1 MKALLPAM
9 ARPELE
15 GRLPADLQVRWFSDP
30 VEAMAEI
37 ADAEIA
43 WLDFIRP
50 AQDEALRRARAL
62 RWLFTVGA
70 GVDYLDL
77 KLLSERGVTL
87 TNGSGLT
94 AVAVAEYAV
103 LGMLAAAK
111 RFDQV
116 VRLADRREWTD
127 KAPGRLE
134 LDGSRALIVG
144 FGEIG
149 RRIAERLAG
158 FDVVVTGATRSGRD
172 GTLGPDAWRA
182 RLGEFDWVVLAAPA
196 TDDTHHMIGA
206 PELAAMRPGAWLVN
220 VGRGDLVDQ
229 AALLDALRAGGIGG
243 AFLDPTT
250 PEPLPPEHPL
260 WGEPNCLMSMHLSG
274 RSQASLM
281 TRAAALLLKNLEA
294 YRAGRPMQNVVDLR
308 SGY

>member
-1 MKALLPAM
+1 M
-9 ARPELE
+9 ARSELE
-15 GRLPADLQVRWFSDP
+15 GRLPGDLEVRWFSGP
-30 VEAMAEI
+30 AEALAKI

-50 AQDEALRRARAL
+50 AQDEALRRATAL

-77 KLLSERGVTL
+77 ALLSERGVTL

-94 AVAVAEYAV
+94 AIAVAEYAV

-127 KAPGRLE
+127 QAPGRVE

-158 FDVVVTGATRSGRD
+158 FNVAVTGATRSGRD
-172 GTLGPDAWRA
+172 GTLPPDAWRA
-182 RLGEFDWVVLAAPA
+182 RLDEFDWVVLAAPA
-196 TDDTHHMIGA
+196 TADTHHMIGA
-206 PELAAMRPGAWLVN
+206 LELAAMRRSAWLVN

-229 AALLDALRAGGIGG
+229 PALLAALRDGRIGG
-243 AFLDPTT
+243 AFLDPTA

-260 WGEPNCLMSMHLSG
+260 WGEANCLMSMHLSG
-274 RSQASLM
+274 RSQTSLM
-281 TRAAALLLKNLEA
+281 KRAAALLLQNLDA
-294 YRAGRPMQNVVDLR
+294 YRAGQPMQNVVDLQ